1 MRAGR
6 RKSNPATASIPVILL
21 TVLEDRS
28 AGYVLGAD
36 EYLVKPVAR
45 DALLATLRHL
55 TSSFP
60 SNGRV
65 AETDKQLTATDLTEN
80 STFDEL
86 KDRLKHILLVNSAPH
101 VHNIIDHLVTD
112 RGYILQTA
120 NEGQDLMTMIE
131 QVSPDLLMILVQL
144 GEQAGLTSIIDA
156 DNAPT
161 LPPPGQDNA
170 HET

>member
-1 MRAGR
+1 MRPG
-6 RKSNPATASIPVILL
+6 
-21 TVLEDRS
+21 RS

-45 DALLATLRHL
+45 DALLATLHHL

-60 SNGRV
+60 GNGQV
-65 AETDKQLTATDLTEN
+65 ADGDIKETTTDITEGP
-80 STFDEL
+80 TFNEL
-86 KDRLKHILLVNSAPH
+86 RDRLKHILLVNSAPH

-120 NEGQDLMTMIE
+120 NEGQDLMAMIE

-144 GEQAGLTSIIDA
+144 GEQSKEAHIIDA
-156 DNAPT
+156 DNRYT
-161 LPPPGQDNA
+161 LSPPEQEGGA
-170 HET
+170 